1 MRAEPK
7 PARAPNIA
15 PMNLKLLLA
24 VDGSRYTRRMLT
36 YIVSNELLFRPE
48 QELVLCHVA
57 SEADSARHA
66 SEVYEPLWEAKIFL
80 QVHGFHPQ
88 TLVVKGDPAS
98 ALAVVARDLQSNLVV
113 MGYRGQS
120 RLESVVMGS
129 VTAQLLAQSHI
140 PVLVVP

>member
-1 MRAEPK
+1 MLAFSF
-7 PARAPNIA
+7 A
-15 PMNLKLLLA
+15 MNLKLLLA

-48 QELVLCHVA
+48 QEMVLCHVV
-57 SEADSARHA
+57 SEADSSRHA
-66 SEVYEPLWEAKIFL
+66 NEVHEPLWEAKIFL
-80 QVHGFHPQ
+80 QVHGFQSQ
-88 TLVVKGDPAS
+88 TLVVQGDPAA

-129 VTAQLLAQSHI
+129 VTAKLLSLSHI

>member
-1 MRAEPK
+1 
-7 PARAPNIA
+7 
-15 PMNLKLLLA
+15 MNLKLLLA

-48 QELVLCHVA
+48 QELILCHVV
-57 SEADSARHA
+57 SDTETSHDPSDHH
-66 SEVYEPLWEAKIFL
+66 EDLWEAKIFL

-88 TLVVKGDPAS
+88 TLTVRGEPAP
-98 ALAVVARDLQSNLVV
+98 ALALAARELQSNLIV

-129 VTAQLLAQSHI
+129 VTAQLLSQSHI